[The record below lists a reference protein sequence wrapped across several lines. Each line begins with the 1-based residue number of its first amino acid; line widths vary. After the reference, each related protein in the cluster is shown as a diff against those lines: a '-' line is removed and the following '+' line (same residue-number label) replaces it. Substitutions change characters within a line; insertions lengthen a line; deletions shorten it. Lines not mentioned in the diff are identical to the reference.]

1 MASSSFVHIHNHT
14 EYSLLD
20 GLSRIKPLVARA
32 SELGMPAIAMTDH
45 GFMAGTVEFVLACQ
59 SAHIKPLVGC
69 ELYVA
74 PDSRHRRDTREAFHL
89 VLIAENLEGYHNI
102 ARLCSLGYL
111 EGFYQRPRI
120 DHELLE
126 QYHTGIIASS
136 ACLSGEVAQALLAG
150 DMEKAVNIACYYRD
164 LFGRDRFYVEI
175 QDHGLA
181 DQAAIRSGL
190 IEVARRAGVGLLASN
205 DAHYINAD
213 DALAHDV
220 LLCIQTNSMYDA
232 PKRMRYDS
240 DQFYLKSAEEMALL
254 FQDIPQALE
263 NTLRIADM
271 VQIDWPFGDGHNAE
285 LPDPGVPEPHTP
297 SSYLRALAEEG
308 LQRLFD
314 PDDTAVRERLEYEL
328 QVIEQTGYPR
338 YFLIVRD
345 FAQFA
350 RERGIQYGVRG
361 SAAGSLVSYCI
372 GITNVDPI
380 HYGLTFERFLN
391 PERISMPDIDMDFDD
406 TRREEVIEYV
416 RQKYGNDH
424 VGQIGTFGTLGAKMA
439 VRDVGRALGV
449 PIESINR
456 FVKLIPSRPG
466 TTFEKAFAEVPE
478 LSQMLQADP
487 ELQRVVDIAR
497 RVEGVNRH
505 LSVHAAGVVITHR
518 PLIDLAPLCTTRDG
532 QVLTQYS
539 MNALESAGLL
549 KMDFL
554 GLINLRIL
562 ATAAK
567 NVEQTRGITVDLE
580 HLPLDDAKTWEM
592 LGQGDT
598 TGVFQLESEG
608 MRKNITQLKPTTIIE
623 LAAMVALYRPGPM
636 EHIPTYIA
644 SKHGR
649 QQVQYPHPSLEP
661 ILKET
666 YGVIV
671 FQDQVMMI
679 VREIAGFSLGQADI
693 LRKAMGKKKAD
704 IMAKQRIE
712 FIKGAQARGID
723 EKQADDLYNLLLPF
737 AGYAFNKA
745 HAVCYSL
752 VAYQTAYMKANYP
765 IEYLAALLA
774 AAIDSQDKVAVYVQ
788 ECRKRG
794 IPLLPPDVNLSGLSF
809 TVENDAIRFGL
820 LALKNVGQAA
830 VEAILTAR
838 GSRPFTSLMDFCRR
852 VTQVEGTVSRA
863 TIETLIKAGA
873 LCSIEPNRA
882 RLLRGLPDCLAQAQR
897 SARDARIGQ
906 ADLFG
911 EASIDIDPELPEAPD
926 LPRDQIM
933 AYEKELLGI
942 YLTDHP
948 LKRYEQQFRNSG
960 ATNIVDIGSYP
971 HDSVIHVA
979 GLIASIRQITT
990 VTQKQMAVL
999 VLEDMTASIN
1009 AVLLPQNYEKCRAM
1023 LRDNSL
1029 VLVKAKVRYRTETV
1043 NGTSPSPHSDT
1054 EDPAE
1059 TQEPHETHGQ
1069 AELIIESMEPLG
1081 HGRAPSSDDQT
1092 ATVTSVHIR
1101 LTDHERDILPT
1112 LRSIIECY
1120 PGSGKLIL
1128 HVTEGDK
1135 EAHILSRLGVDLSG
1149 GLHNDL
1155 KQLLGPNRAWLQ

>member
-1 MASSSFVHIHNHT
+1 MASPSFVHIHNHT

-20 GLSRIKPLVARA
+20 GLSRIKPLVNRA
-32 SELGMPAIAMTDH
+32 MELGMPAIAMTDH
-45 GFMAGTVEFVLACQ
+45 GFMAGAVEFVLACK
-59 SAHIKPLVGC
+59 SAKIKPLVGC
-69 ELYVA
+69 EIYVA
-74 PDSRHRRDTREAFHL
+74 PDSRHRRDTRESYHL
-89 VLIAENLEGYHNI
+89 VLIAETLEGYHNI

-111 EGFYQRPRI
+111 EGFYQKPRV

-126 QYHTGIIASS
+126 QYHSGIIASS
-136 ACLSGEVAQALLAG
+136 ACLSGEVARALLAG
-150 DMEKAVNIACYYRD
+150 DMDKAVNIACYYRD
-164 LFGRDRFYVEI
+164 LFGRDRFFVEI
-175 QDHGLA
+175 QDHGLS
-181 DQAAIRSGL
+181 DQASIRSGL
-190 IEVARRAGVGLLASN
+190 IEVARRAHVGLVASN

-240 DQFYLKSAEEMALL
+240 DQFYLKSAEEMARL
-254 FQDIPQALE
+254 FQDVPQALE
-263 NTLRIADM
+263 NTLLIQEM
-271 VQIDWPFGDGHNAE
+271 VDIDWPFGDGQNAE

-297 SSYLRALAEEG
+297 SSYLRELAEQG
-308 LQRLFD
+308 LQRLYD
-314 PDDTAVRERLEYEL
+314 AGDQTVRDRLEFEL
-328 QVIEQTGYPR
+328 DVIEQTGYPR

-372 GITNVDPI
+372 GITGVDPI
-380 HYGLTFERFLN
+380 RYGLTFERFLN

-406 TRREEVIEYV
+406 TRREEVIRYV
-416 RQKYGNDH
+416 RDKYGNDH

-478 LSQMLQADP
+478 LTSMLQADP
-487 ELQRVVDIAR
+487 DLKHVVDIAR

-505 LSVHAAGVVITHR
+505 LSVHAAGVVITNR

-567 NVEQTRGITVDLE
+567 NVEQTRGIVVDLE
-580 HLPLDDAKTWEM
+580 NLPLDDAKTWDM

-608 MRKNITQLKPTTIIE
+608 MRKNITQLKPSTIIE
-623 LAAMVALYRPGPM
+623 LAAMVALFRPGPM

-649 QQVQYPHPSLEP
+649 QQVTYPHPSLEP

-704 IMAKQRIE
+704 IMAQQRIK
-712 FIKGAQARGID
+712 FIEGAQSKGID
-723 EKQADDLYNLLLPF
+723 EKQADELYNLLLPF

-774 AAIDSQDKVAVYVQ
+774 AAIESQDKMAVYIQ
-788 ECRKRG
+788 ECRRRG
-794 IPLLPPDVNLSGLSF
+794 IALLPPDVNHSALSF
-809 TVENDAIRFGL
+809 TVENESIRFGL
-820 LALKNVGQAA
+820 LALKNIGQSA
-830 VEAILTAR
+830 VEAILAAR
-838 GSRPFTSLMDFCRR
+838 GNQPFTSLMDLCRR
-852 VTQVEGTVSRA
+852 VLQEGTVSRT

-873 LCSIEPNRA
+873 LSSIEPNRA

-911 EASIDIDPELPEAPD
+911 EAAIEMDPELPDVPD

-942 YLTDHP
+942 YLSDHP
-948 LKRYEQQFRNSG
+948 LRRFEQQFRNSG
-960 ATNIVDIGSYP
+960 AVNIVDVNTYP
-971 HDSVIHVA
+971 VDSVIRVA
-979 GLIASIRQITT
+979 GLITSVRHIHTQNHQPMAS
-990 VTQKQMAVL
+990 L
-999 VLEDMTASIN
+999 VLEDMTASIPA
-1009 AVLLPQNYEKCRAM
+1009 AVFGNTYEKYKQ
-1023 LRDNSL
+1023 LLHDNNL
-1029 VLVKAKVRYRTETV
+1029 VLVKAKVRYRDHMNNGSAGHVSHTDGDEQADVQETRGRADLV
-1043 NGTSPSPHSDT
+1043 IDT
-1054 EDPAE
+1054 ID
-1059 TQEPHETHGQ
+1059 
-1069 AELIIESMEPLG
+1069 SLG
-1081 HGRAPSSDDQT
+1081 NGRAPSGDDQAAT
-1092 ATVTSVHIR
+1092 ATAVHIR
-1101 LTDHERDILPT
+1101 LSDHEREILPT

-1120 PGSGKLIL
+1120 PGRAKLIL
-1128 HVTEGDK
+1128 HVAEGDS
-1135 EAHILSRLGVDLSG
+1135 EAQIVSRLGVDLSG
-1149 GLHNDL
+1149 GLPNDL
-1155 KQLLGPNRAWLQ
+1155 KQLLGPNRAWTQ